1 MKMCSNWDNIFGQ
14 KIGVGNHTRTQAKLP
29 SRKDLS
35 QILRFRAFA
44 ALVPLCEQK
53 NSNNTVDANSSGGW
67 RDKDTDI
74 VYSGHS
80 EPKS

>member
-1 MKMCSNWDNIFGQ
+1 MMMCSNWDNTFGQ
-14 KIGVGNHTRTQAKLP
+14 RIGVGNHTRTQTKLP

-35 QILRFRAFA
+35 RIMLFRAYA

-53 NSNNTVDANSSGGW
+53 NSINALEGSSRGW

-74 VYSGHS
+74 AYSGNI
-80 EPKS
+80 